1 MVNINGISKG
11 RVLAE
16 LYNASRPLGLGFLH
30 YDPTPMTECE
40 ANELLKHCTYF
51 DYIKGRVI
59 KVDLSNDSEFDET
72 LYDRDNG
79 IGAAQKIINK
89 LR

>member
-30 YDPTPMTECE
+30 YVPTPMTECQPFIIL
-40 ANELLKHCTYF
+40 NK
-51 DYIKGRVI
+51 IK
-59 KVDLSNDSEFDET
+59 S
-72 LYDRDNG
+72 
-79 IGAAQKIINK
+79 
-89 LR
+89 